1 MSDKV
6 ASSAPWRLRKFYL
19 RVNINIWIFIV
30 WVVNSCSV
38 FVVVVVVKVVL
49 VVVVNSLDNLYIFFV
64 SEQAT
69 KKMCDKIA
77 RSANISF

>member
-30 WVVNSCSV
+30 WVVNSCNV
-38 FVVVVVVKVVL
+38 FVVVVKVVL
-49 VVVVNSLDNLYIFFV
+49 VVVSQQF
-64 SEQAT
+64 
-69 KKMCDKIA
+69 K
-77 RSANISF
+77 